1 MTRILMQICFQLQ
14 NIFQYEL
21 HGKKDRDCYDDFMM
35 ILLTIQ
41 RYDDGILINRR

>member
-21 HGKKDRDCYDDFMM
+21 HGQKNRDFYDDFMNAFTNYPK
-35 ILLTIQ
+35 I
-41 RYDDGILINRR
+41 